1 MCCRHTPARIEHHH
15 WWGAQVGS
23 RMYQPAC
30 RPKRCLPTS
39 APVSR
44 RCNIVGTRKGRFTRL
59 EQALLEK
66 QWQAARPDVKVKLGE
81 LYVFA
86 ESVDR
91 IAKKRALRRRQLKWL
106 AVGAT
111 VQARNHGTDA
121 RCLVDEARQC
131 ADAKDVIYCA
141 PISWSPIQPSRG
153 ATTCNWCR
161 WSKRLGRSKATC
173 PFGRFTTKKSAAS
186 KPTF

>member
-1 MCCRHTPARIEHHH
+1 MGDFFARIERQYDKARRV
-15 WWGAQVGS
+15 WCMDRGV
-23 RMYQPAC
+23 
-30 RPKRCLPTS
+30 PTEAVLAHIRTS
-39 APVSR
+39 EPPVQYL
-44 RCNIVGTRKGRFTRL
+44 VGTPKGRFTRL

-66 QWQAARPDVKVKLGE
+66 PWQAARPDVKVKLGE
-81 LYVFA
+81 LHVFA

-106 AVGAT
+106 AVSAT
-111 VQARNHGTDA
+111 VQARNHGTDT

-131 ADAKDVIYCA
+131 ADAKNVIYCA
-141 PISWSPIQPSRG
+141 PISWSPIQPSCG

-161 WSKRLGRSKATC
+161 WSKRLRRSKATC